1 MIPIHKSGSSQDL
14 GNFRPISILPALSKL
29 IERHIYDSFYLYLVS
44 NNLLYSAQS
53 GFRKSFS
60 CETALAQMIHKWT
73 SAINHGLLNGI
84 IYIDLRKAF
93 DLIDHGIL
101 LKKLELYR
109 CTALTVMWFKSY
121 LKDREQCTSFKGI
134 LSERAT
140 VKSGVPQGSI
150 LGPLLF
156 ILFINDMPLHTEG
169 DMDMYA
175 DDSTLSTVGKNI
187 NELED
192 TLNHDLQNVDKW
204 CKNNRMLINVQKTKA
219 MIMTTWQKRLA
230 LNERREMNVFL
241 NNEKIQSVEC
251 EKLLGVIVNQDV
263 SWEPHIVKTL
273 KTVNRLLGVLW
284 RIKKYLPLKTRKLFY
299 TSFILPHMDYCS
311 SIWGGSP
318 HIKKLFLYQ
327 KRAAR
332 VILDVNIRH
341 HSSRDLFISLNW
353 MPIKD
358 RIEYRKSIL
367 VYTYIYLGCFPH

>member
-1 MIPIHKSGSSQDL
+1 
-14 GNFRPISILPALSKL
+14 
-29 IERHIYDSFYLYLVS
+29 
-44 NNLLYSAQS
+44 
-53 GFRKSFS
+53 
-60 CETALAQMIHKWT
+60 
-73 SAINHGLLNGI
+73 
-84 IYIDLRKAF
+84 
-93 DLIDHGIL
+93 
-101 LKKLELYR
+101 
-109 CTALTVMWFKSY
+109 MWFQSY
-121 LKDREQCTSFKGI
+121 LKDRQQYTSFKVI
-134 LSERAT
+134 LSERST
-140 VKSGVPQGSI
+140 VKSGVPLGSI
-150 LGPLLF
+150 LGLLLF

-358 RIEYRKSIL
+358 RIEYQKIIL
-367 VYTYIYLGCFPH
+367 VYKARNGETPGYISDMFSTVSETHGRETRAAIRNDLYVVAGRHKEVYRQSFAYSGALIWNQLNTFIREAPSLEIFKSRYLQSFFDNM